1 MIIDCSCLYLF
12 SLMISPIFIFDYLSS
27 SVFEFFSWH
36 LFKIIVCWIFK
47 LTNPVW
53 WYFNILISLFLQV
66 TTLVNWKRV
75 ISLVDAKPSLK
86 CEPLLPCTKPIR
98 LNWRIGVLTLES
110 AYSVAASNAC
120 LWPGYAK
127 VQNSVVSGTL
137 VPTGV
142 YPKTPRPTGSLRF
155 PKRIIA
161 GSKASERPRC
171 LWWSIRMAVSPDV
184 SG

>member
-1 MIIDCSCLYLF
+1 MYVNKDSEIFLINLFILSGSFNWIDRMWIFTSF
-12 SLMISPIFIFDYLSS
+12 THKFMNFIF
-27 SVFEFFSWH
+27 
-36 LFKIIVCWIFK
+36 
-47 LTNPVW
+47 
-53 WYFNILISLFLQV
+53 FLQV

-86 CEPLLPCTKPIR
+86 CEPLLRCTKPIR